1 MNHHYAVYMSVNKL
15 PRLLIFSDPNQGFM
29 TGCEITTRH
38 IQAGIRA
45 YQRGDSTT
53 LIIFIGIVV
62 VTILVYYFKDK
73 K

>member
-1 MNHHYAVYMSVNKL
+1 MGAAAEHAISAHGRDFA
-15 PRLLIFSDPNQGFM
+15 
-29 TGCEITTRH
+29 
-38 IQAGIRA
+38 QAGIEVCK
-45 YQRGDSTT
+45 RGDSTS

>member
-1 MNHHYAVYMSVNKL
+1 MGAAVEHAMAEHGAD
-15 PRLLIFSDPNQGFM
+15 FA
-29 TGCEITTRH
+29 
-38 IQAGIRA
+38 QAGIRA